1 MSNVRHDTWKGHAI
15 SIQPIAVRG
24 IVAPSSPVDGY
35 LATVHIDKDGQTLAD
50 WHLPR
55 DAQQRATADEAQRDG
70 FRYAVKL
77 IDRGVLN
84 LTPSVWILQ
93 PKTAVFTTGHFALN
107 ADQQEGSIR

>member
-1 MSNVRHDTWKGHAI
+1 MSNERHDTWKGHVI
-15 SIQPIAVRG
+15 SIRPIAVRG

-50 WHLPR
+50 WHVPR
-55 DAQQRATADEAQRDG
+55 NAQQWATAAEAQRDG
-70 FRYAVKL
+70 FEYAVKL

-93 PKTAVFTTGHFALN
+93 PETAVSTTGHFAPN
-107 ADQQEGSIR
+107 VNQHGGSIR